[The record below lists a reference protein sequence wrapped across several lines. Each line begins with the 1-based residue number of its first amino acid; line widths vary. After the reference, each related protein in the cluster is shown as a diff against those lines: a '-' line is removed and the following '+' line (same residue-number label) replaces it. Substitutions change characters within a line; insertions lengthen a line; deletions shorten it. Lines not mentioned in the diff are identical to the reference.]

1 MDALYPRPGAGARR
15 RLVQAG
21 KGLLDLLLPG
31 HCMACR
37 APTDA
42 PGQLCGDCWA
52 EVDFLTA
59 PLCARCGIPFDYDL
73 GDDVLCPGCL
83 ASPPAFDLAR
93 AAMRYGPVARRLVV
107 GLKHADR
114 THLAPALAA
123 WMGRAGEALLADA
136 DLLIP
141 VPLHR
146 RRLLSRRFNQSVLLA
161 RRLGRDTGLPVVADA
176 MLRRRATPPQAGLSR
191 NQRRRNVAAAFAVRP
206 ARKALIE
213 GRRLVLIDDVLTT
226 GATAAACARVLKR
239 AGADHVAVLTLARV
253 VLED

>member
-1 MDALYPRPGAGARR
+1 
-15 RLVQAG
+15 
-21 KGLLDLLLPG
+21 
-31 HCMACR
+31 MACR

-42 PGQLCGDCWA
+42 PGQLCGACWS

-59 PLCARCGIPFDYDL
+59 PFCARCGLPFDYDL
-73 GDDVLCPGCL
+73 GADVLCAGCL
-83 ASPPAFDLAR
+83 AAPPAFDQAR

-114 THLAPALAA
+114 THLAPPLAA
-123 WMGRAGEALLADA
+123 WMGRAGEALLRDA

-146 RRLLSRRFNQSVLLA
+146 RRLLSRRFNQSLLLA
-161 RRLGRDTGLPVVADA
+161 RSLGKESGLPVVADA

-213 GRRLVLIDDVLTT
+213 GRRVLLIDDVLTT
-226 GATAAACARVLKR
+226 GATATACARTLKR
-239 AGADHVAVLTLARV
+239 AGAGHVAVLTLARV

>member
-1 MDALYPRPGAGARR
+1 MDALYPRPGASARR
-15 RLVQAG
+15 RLAKLG
-21 KGLLDLLLPG
+21 GGLLDLLLPG

-37 APTDA
+37 APTDR
-42 PGQLCGDCWA
+42 PGQLCGECWA
-52 EVDFLTA
+52 EVDFLT
-59 PLCARCGIPFDYDL
+59 PPHCARCGIPFDYDL
-73 GDDVLCPGCL
+73 GGDVLCSGCL
-83 ASPPAFDLAR
+83 AAAPAFDTAR

-123 WMGRAGEALLADA
+123 WMGRAGEALCADS

-161 RRLGRDTGLPVVADA
+161 RALGKESGLPVIADA
-176 MLRRRATPPQAGLSR
+176 MVRRRATPPQAGLTR
-191 NQRRRNVAAAFAVRP
+191 HQRRRNVAAAFAVRP
-206 ARKALIE
+206 ARQALVE
-213 GRRLVLIDDVLTT
+213 GRRVVLVDDVLTT
-226 GATAAACARVLKR
+226 GATATACARTLKR